1 MNAEHQP
8 DQQSVPSDRPIRAVL
23 FDLWGTLIDSGHN
36 ADGMER
42 AVTALSE
49 GVDIDRERLA
59 AALDVAFG
67 EVVGRY
73 ADVPFYL
80 MNDMFREA
88 MTLAVTAISGDPAP
102 AGVVD
107 RAMDDMW
114 DAWVAGS
121 KPAAGAIETL
131 AALRE
136 AGIPTAIVSFADQAE
151 FDLMVDRAGLRG
163 LTDFELC
170 SEAARS
176 CKPHAPIFL
185 QALAALGAEPEDAMY
200 VGDTPTHDVVGGNR
214 LGMRTALVAGPH
226 NDLSTGTAETEPDHH
241 ISNLTEVLDI
251 VLGDRA
257 AAERS

>member
-1 MNAEHQP
+1 MHTDPRPET
-8 DQQSVPSDRPIRAVL
+8 SDRPIRAVL
-23 FDLWGTLIDSGHN
+23 FDLWGTLIDAGHN
-36 ADGMER
+36 AEGMER
-42 AVTALSE
+42 AVSALSD
-49 GVDIDRERLA
+49 GVGIDRERLA

-88 MTLAVTAISGDPAP
+88 MRLAVQAAAGVPAP
-102 AGVVD
+102 DHVVD
-107 RAMDDMW
+107 TAMEDMW

-121 KPAAGAIETL
+121 KPAPGAIETL
-131 AALRE
+131 AALRQ

-151 FDLMVDRAGLRG
+151 FDRMVDRAGLRG

-176 CKPHAPIFL
+176 CKPHAPIFR
-185 QALAALGAEPEDAMY
+185 QALAAVGVEPEDAMY
-200 VGDTPTHDVVGGNR
+200 VGDTPNHDVVGGNR

-226 NDLSTGTAETEPDHH
+226 NDMTTGSPETVPDHR
-241 ISNLTEVLDI
+241 ISHLTEVLEI
-251 VLGDRA
+251 VLGERA
-257 AAERS
+257 AAARS